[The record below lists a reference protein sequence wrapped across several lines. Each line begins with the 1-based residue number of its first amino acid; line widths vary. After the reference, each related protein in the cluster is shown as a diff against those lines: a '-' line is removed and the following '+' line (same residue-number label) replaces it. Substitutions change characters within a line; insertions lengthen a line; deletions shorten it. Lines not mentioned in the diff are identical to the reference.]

1 VAWGIT
7 DYYKYAAAFG
17 IGCIFGGIAVYF
29 MLPARIVPGPAQ
41 ERVVEKHIP
50 VVQEVV
56 RHTATTEI
64 GYVPK
69 EQIMV
74 RQADGSMAGQREQAD
89 VDVQTAKPAV
99 TIRVNGREYESR
111 LLQSET
117 QKFELGKVSLRQD
130 SQIAVDLQ
138 IKPHVID
145 NTKSGGIDV
154 FFGRYS
160 GVTLKHRRIGIDI
173 GTNGR
178 ETDVRLRWA
187 AIQW

>member
-1 VAWGIT
+1 MAWGIT
-7 DYYKYAAAFG
+7 NYYKYTATFG
-17 IGCIFGGIAVYF
+17 IGCILGGIATYF
-29 MLPARIVPGPAQ
+29 ILPARFVPGPAE
-41 ERVVEKHIP
+41 ERIIEKYIP
-50 VVQEVV
+50 VVREVV
-56 RHTATTEI
+56 KHTTTTEV

-69 EQIMV
+69 ENIIV
-74 RQADGSMAGQREQAD
+74 RQEDGSMTEQREKAD
-89 VDVQTAKPAV
+89 IDVQLAKPAV
-99 TIRVNGREYESR
+99 TIRVNGQEYESR
-111 LLQSET
+111 LLQAET

-145 NTKSGGIDV
+145 NTKSSGIDV

-160 GVTLKHRRIGIDI
+160 GVTLKYKRVGIDI

-178 ETDVRLRWA
+178 ETDVRLRWS